1 MALAGGVPL
10 QALPPGGA
18 GLVTELRID
27 GPARRRLLDLGFV
40 SGTIVRAVRR
50 SPLGDPTAYEVRGSI
65 LAVRREDAARI
76 LVQPV
81 GTT

>member
-1 MALAGGVPL
+1 
-10 QALPPGGA
+10 
-18 GLVTELRID
+18 VTELRID